1 MSTAQYLTVGETAA
15 YLNTSERFVRRLIA
29 ERRIAFHKIGRH
41 VRVSAAD
48 CVKFLD
54 SLVAATGKAFLV
66 HREELPDEDGVAVA
80 LRDGFGAEPGDR
92 IVHVLTGRPGEP
104 RVAVEEFLDAVIVG

>member
-1 MSTAQYLTVGETAA
+1 MADFLLLPPRPTVGEEIA
-15 YLNTSERFVRRLIA
+15 RLI
-29 ERRIAFHKIGRH
+29 RPYLPG